1 MFGKNKNIMEDIKKD
16 LGVEALWVMGLAFVV
31 CFVLMVKLF
40 SEFRLI

>member
-16 LGVEALWVMGLAFVV
+16 LGIGALWVMGLAFVV
-31 CFVLMVKLF
+31 WFVLIVKIF